1 MPVRRLALGMAIA
14 ATTVLAACGA
24 DESGEGRDE
33 PRGSAHACGYD
44 EKTLMPAMEAAVP
57 ASATARV
64 QVGMSG
70 HGRTMIVVD
79 DRYFIAEPD
88 ADAGYREVS
97 GDDPLAVQLR
107 SQFASADL
115 TTTFAAW
122 RAGLE
127 KVEVVGEEEIDGR
140 PMCHY
145 RLKVDMA
152 EAGAA
157 RGDDLPAG
165 GPPTV
170 DYELFLQRDDL
181 MRRVRFDVLGVVAEM
196 NATRWNEPVSIEVP
210 AGH

>member
-1 MPVRRLALGMAIA
+1 
-14 ATTVLAACGA
+14 
-24 DESGEGRDE
+24 
-33 PRGSAHACGYD
+33 
-44 EKTLMPAMEAAVP
+44 MPAMEAAVP

-70 HGRTMIVVD
+70 HGRTMDFDAVLAYEPDGASMEMTSRTPGEEFSMIVVD

-140 PMCHY
+140 PTCHY

-181 MRRVRFDVLGVVAEM
+181 MRRVRFDVLGAVAEM